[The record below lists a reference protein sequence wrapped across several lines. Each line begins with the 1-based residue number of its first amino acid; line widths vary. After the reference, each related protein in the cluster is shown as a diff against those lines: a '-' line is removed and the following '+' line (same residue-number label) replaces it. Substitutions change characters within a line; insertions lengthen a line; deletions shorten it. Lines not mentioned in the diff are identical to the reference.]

1 MKRLLA
7 VAVVTL
13 TVFAAPAAAA
23 GIKGQ
28 YIEARTCDIWTG
40 PCFAN
45 AELNLAGK
53 NAVLGWKVDKGEF
66 DNVNLDGLGVVAVV
80 AASDTLGVKQTGD
93 AKAVLIVD
101 SRANKEQRAALVRLA
116 KQQGGELLA
125 HVVSVET
132 AKVDLDVCKCAE
144 GGCGV
149 LTAGPARIETR
160 CLDEKHDVICG
171 NESAYY
177 PPLAGNVKVKP
188 AVAVE
193 HSFSGKGVNETW
205 NDTGRRG
212 AYLGSF
218 EVR

>member
-7 VAVVTL
+7 VAV
-13 TVFAAPAAAA
+13 FAAVVCAAPVSAA

-53 NAVLGWKVDKGEF
+53 HAVLGWKVDKG
-66 DNVNLDGLGVVAVV
+66 DLDQVNLDGLGVVAVI

-93 AKAVLIVD
+93 SKAVLIVD
-101 SRANKEQRAALVRLA
+101 SRANKEQRAALIRLA
-116 KQQGGELLA
+116 KRQGGDLVA
-125 HVVSVET
+125 NVVGVES
-132 AKVDLDVCKCAE
+132 ARVDLDVCKCAE

-149 LTAGPARIETR
+149 LTAGAAHIETR

-193 HSFSGKGVNETW
+193 HSYNGKGVNETW
-205 NDTGRRG
+205 SDAGRRG
-212 AYLGSF
+212 AYLGTF
-218 EVR
+218 EMR